1 MFCAVSF
8 ERFRFSS
15 QGGLQDIAKSLSLGE
30 SIEIRLC
37 REQKES
43 IGTSVFGI
51 NKEFL
56 VNVEMSNIFSG
67 RVKLQGI
74 NPPFF

>member
-15 QGGLQDIAKSLSLGE
+15 QGGLQHIAKSLSLGK
-30 SIEIRLC
+30 STEIRLC

-43 IGTSVFGI
+43 TGTSVFGI
-51 NKEFL
+51 NKEFV
-56 VNVEMSNIFSG
+56 VNVEMSIIFSG

-74 NPPFF
+74 NPRFF